1 MLRTEES
8 QDLLAVL
15 YSVLF
20 STKQKKLEAT
30 SNCNSFN
37 QAILVKRPVLS
48 IHLGRQPH
56 FGLHL
61 EDILMLIKPAFFT
74 RLLKFESP
82 LAKK

>member
-48 IHLGRQPH
+48 IHLARQP
-56 FGLHL
+56 LW
-61 EDILMLIKPAFFT
+61 P
-74 RLLKFESP
+74 SP
-82 LAKK
+82 GGHIDAYKARVFYTTVEV